1 MKTAVAGTFDVIH
14 DGHRALFDR
23 AFELGSE
30 VCVGLTSDKMA
41 SEARADFLPYNF
53 RKKALEE
60 ELVHYG
66 KPFSIFELDD
76 IYGDPEIMDN
86 VDVLVVSKE
95 TESNGYKV
103 NAERESR
110 GVRPLIISVVPLVM
124 ASDGNKVSA
133 HLILEGKYGRDGS
146 ADVIDI
152 VVGSANHVKIEAVR
166 TVMERVYGKVKVTGV
181 DVPSGV
187 PEQPLGE
194 QTREGAVN
202 RAKAAIGDHDLS
214 VGIEAGVFECTDGLY
229 DFQYCAILDRD
240 ERITVGC
247 GSGFMYPPQV
257 AKIVR
262 DGHTVSDAMR
272 MAFAQKDIGKGQGAI
287 GYLSKGL
294 IDRKTLT
301 EQSVVAAMI
310 PRLNDSYADN
320 QRSS

>member
-23 AFELGSE
+23 AFGLGSE

-41 SEARADFLPYNF
+41 SEARSDFLPYHL
-53 RKKALEE
+53 RKKALED
-60 ELVHYG
+60 ELAHYG
-66 KPFSIFELDD
+66 KPFTIFELNDL
-76 IYGDPEIMDN
+76 YGDPEIMDA

-166 TVMERVYGKVKVTGV
+166 SVMERIYGKVKVTGV

-187 PEQPLGE
+187 PDQPKEE

-202 RAKAAIGDHDLS
+202 RAKAALGDHDLS
-214 VGIEAGVFECTDGLY
+214 VGIEAGVFECPDGLY
-229 DFQYCAILDRD
+229 DFQYCAVLDRNG
-240 ERITVGC
+240 RITVGS
-247 GSGFMYPPQV
+247 GPGFMYPPKVAEQV
-257 AKIVR
+257 RK
-262 DGHTVSDAMR
+262 GSTVGDAMKTV
-272 MAFAQKDIGKGQGAI
+272 FGQKDIGKGQGAI

-294 IDRKTLT
+294 LDRKALT
-301 EQSVVAAMI
+301 EQSVTAAMV
-310 PRLNDSYADN
+310 PRLNDSYADD
-320 QRSS
+320 Q

>member
-30 VCVGLTSDKMA
+30 VCVGLTSDRMA
-41 SEARADFLPYNF
+41 SEARADFLPYNL
-53 RKKALEE
+53 RKNALEQ
-60 ELVHYG
+60 ELVRYG

-76 IYGDPEIMDN
+76 IYGDSEIMDN

-103 NAERESR
+103 NDERQSR
-110 GVRPLIISVVPLVM
+110 GVRPLIVSVVPLVM

-166 TVMERVYGKVKVTGV
+166 TVMERVYGRVKVTGTE
-181 DVPSGV
+181 VPSGV
-187 PEQPLGE
+187 PEQPRGD

-214 VGIEAGVFECTDGLY
+214 VGIEAGVFECPDGLY
-229 DFQYCAILDRD
+229 DFQYCAVLDRD
-240 ERITVGC
+240 GRLTVGC
-247 GSGFMYPPQV
+247 GPGFMYPPRV
-257 AKIVR
+257 VEIVR
-262 DGHTVSDAMR
+262 GGKTVGDAMR
-272 MAFAQKDIGKGQGAI
+272 IAFSQKDIGKGQGAI

-294 IDRKTLT
+294 IDRKVLT
-301 EQSVVAAMI
+301 EQSVIAAMI
-310 PRLNDSYADN
+310 PRLSDSYADN
-320 QRSS
+320 L

>member
-23 AFELGSE
+23 AFGLGSE
-30 VCVGLTSDKMA
+30 VFVGLTTDRMA
-41 SEARADFLPYNF
+41 AEARRDFLPYHL

-60 ELVHYG
+60 ELVRYG
-66 KPFSIFELDD
+66 KPFHIFELDD
-76 IYGDPEIMDN
+76 IYGDPDIMDN

-110 GVRPLIISVVPLVM
+110 GVRPIIVSVVPLVM

-152 VVGSANHVKIEAVR
+152 VVGSTNHVKIEAVR
-166 TVMERVYGKVKVTGV
+166 TVMERIYGKVKVTGV
-181 DVPSGV
+181 EVSSGV
-187 PEQPLGE
+187 PEQPWEG

-202 RAKAAIGDHDLS
+202 RAKAALGDHDLS
-214 VGIEAGVFECTDGLY
+214 VGIEAGVFECPDGLY
-229 DFQYCAILDRD
+229 DFQYCAVLDRD
-240 ERITVGC
+240 GHLTVGS
-247 GSGFMYPPQV
+247 GPGFMYPPKV
-257 AKIVR
+257 AELVR
-262 DGHTVSDAMR
+262 AGDTVGNAMDAV
-272 MAFAQKDIGKGQGAI
+272 FGEKDIGKGQGAI
-287 GYLSKGL
+287 GFLSKGL
-294 IDRKTLT
+294 LDRKALT
-301 EQSVVAAMI
+301 EQSVTAAMV

-320 QRSS
+320 Q